1 MDWGANSHQTE
12 AMMQHS
18 TPADANKPCLPNPF
32 LDLAV
37 TGLEAQLKFWQ
48 AFQVEGARFV
58 AKRMR
63 NNLEHLR
70 SLGHCCEAEAMGE
83 CQLAWVREIHKD
95 YAEECARL
103 AATTFTL
110 GFADLTGLGG
120 LFGQRTTQASR
131 GTQAIDRKSK
141 PGLHAV
147 A

>member
-1 MDWGANSHQTE
+1 
-12 AMMQHS
+12 MMQRS
-18 TPADANKPCLPNPF
+18 FPADSSKPRLPNPF

-63 NNLEHLR
+63 YNLEHLR

-95 YAEECARL
+95 YAEEFARL
-103 AATTFTL
+103 AATVFTL

-120 LFGQRTTQASR
+120 LFGHRAAQAS
-131 GTQAIDRKSK
+131 GETQPIDRQSK
-141 PGLHAV
+141 PGLQA
-147 A
+147 AA